1 VSVLDARRHLDR
13 TLSELAAE
21 YGSVEVVGEH
31 REVEPDVYDR
41 LRERAAAF
49 DGPGGAGA
57 WVRDPDGR
65 VLLVD
70 TDEGWAEPAA
80 TCRPG
85 QEYVECAETA
95 VREYGLNVSL
105 TGLSHIHVR
114 YLSDWTDREPMPQP
128 FAVFSA
134 RATGTPTDGAAW
146 HATLPDELLYAY
158 LRELPLSGA
167 RK

>member
-1 VSVLDARRHLDR
+1 MSVTDAHRHLDR
-13 TLSELAAE
+13 TLSTLAAE
-21 YGSVEVVGEH
+21 YGEVEVIREH
-31 REVEPDVYDR
+31 REVESDVYDR

-80 TCRPG
+80 TRRPG

-95 VREYGLNVSL
+95 VRDYGIDASL

-114 YLSDWTDREPMPQP
+114 YLTDWNDRDPLPQP

-134 RATGTPTDGAAW
+134 RAVGTPTDDAAW
-146 HATLPDELLYAY
+146 HATLPDDLLYAY
-158 LRELPLSGA
+158 LSELPLSGEHA
-167 RK
+167 